1 MKDLYKKPLAKRT
14 KNHLKEIASVRKDIE
29 NALFS
34 FDNAYRTINMLN
46 SVLFEDRLRI
56 AGLIK
61 TNIDV
66 VLRQMVDFSQMLED
80 RDFLINLSDWT
91 EFKYSKD
98 VLAQLEIDRER
109 KLKEYRVETDAE
121 KKFSIKRDLIDIE
134 IELESLRKKIL
145 NEKV

>member
-1 MKDLYKKPLAKRT
+1 MKDLYKKALAKRT